1 MNLDLAAKGERVE
14 RLKGWV
20 VAAAIAYRPKDA
32 PHIEVSAASLKL
44 TPKATKVQSL
54 SGAYGR
60 SDMHLKGS
68 LSPLNVFL
76 GDGRM
81 IVGDLQLE
89 SRTLYLDEIVDGPAI
104 VIPDNLDITIAAK
117 ATTLIRKKLKLPDM
131 RGIVEIKDGDWSLTK
146 VRSTLG
152 ANMSNTFYRR
162 SRSDASGGAQPIL
175 CTTQSGTVADR
186 SMSIRRGR
194 TRTGHRAQACT

>member
-1 MNLDLAAKGERVE
+1 VNLDLAAKGERVE

-20 VAAAIAYRPKDA
+20 VASAIAYRPKDA
-32 PHIEVSAASLKL
+32 PHIEVSVASLKF

-60 SDMHLKGS
+60 SDMALKGS

-81 IVGDLQLE
+81 IVGELQLE

-117 ATTLIRKKLKLPDM
+117 ATTLIRKKLKLPNM
-131 RGIVEIKDGDWSLTK
+131 RGIVLIKDGDWALTN
-146 VRSTLG
+146 VRSDTGRKHAEALLSSLKG
-152 ANMSNTFYRR
+152 
-162 SRSDASGGAQPIL
+162 DAILAPPGGRPRLIKPL
-175 CTTQSGTVADR
+175 KMR
-186 SMSIRRGR
+186 
-194 TRTGHRAQACT
+194 